1 MIVDL
6 NHFRILDDFGHE
18 LEMTDSKL
26 QQTVLKVE
34 KVLRL
39 SDGRRLVFC
48 FNSLKP
54 LLLMTTLVQPR
65 FFGNQ
70 FYCVIAIWWIAL
82 SIFWPTGAR
91 WENMLS
97 SFLTAWGEMTVKWA
111 VNQDLS
117 LFILIWSYL
126 HDRWG
131 DLSWR
136 VALSARPGNPHNR
149 GQIFPSER
157 FKVG

>member
-6 NHFRILDDFGHE
+6 YLFRILDDFGHE

-70 FYCVIAIWWIAL
+70 FLLCYCYLVDSTIHL
-82 SIFWPTGAR
+82 
-91 WENMLS
+91 
-97 SFLTAWGEMTVKWA
+97 LTNLGQMRKHVK
-111 VNQDLS
+111 Q
-117 LFILIWSYL
+117 FIDSM
-126 HDRWG
+126 R
-131 DLSWR
+131 
-136 VALSARPGNPHNR
+136 
-149 GQIFPSER
+149 
-157 FKVG
+157 

>member
-1 MIVDL
+1 MIVEL
-6 NHFRILDDFGHE
+6 NLFRILDDFGHE

-65 FFGNQ
+65 FFGNH
-70 FYCVIAIWWIAL
+70 
-82 SIFWPTGAR
+82 
-91 WENMLS
+91 
-97 SFLTAWGEMTVKWA
+97 
-111 VNQDLS
+111 
-117 LFILIWSYL
+117 LF
-126 HDRWG
+126 
-131 DLSWR
+131 
-136 VALSARPGNPHNR
+136 
-149 GQIFPSER
+149 
-157 FKVG
+157 

>member
-1 MIVDL
+1 MIVEL
-6 NHFRILDDFGHE
+6 NLFRILDDFGHE

-65 FFGNQ
+65 FFGNHL
-70 FYCVIAIWWIAL
+70 FLKTIWWIAL
-82 SIFWPTGAR
+82 SIF
-91 WENMLS
+91 
-97 SFLTAWGEMTVKWA
+97 
-111 VNQDLS
+111 
-117 LFILIWSYL
+117 
-126 HDRWG
+126 
-131 DLSWR
+131 
-136 VALSARPGNPHNR
+136 
-149 GQIFPSER
+149 
-157 FKVG
+157 

>member
-6 NHFRILDDFGHE
+6 NLFRILDDFGHE

-70 FYCVIAIWWIAL
+70 FLLCYCYLVDSTIHL
-82 SIFWPTGAR
+82 LTNRAR
-91 WENMLS
+91 
-97 SFLTAWGEMTVKWA
+97 
-111 VNQDLS
+111 
-117 LFILIWSYL
+117 
-126 HDRWG
+126 
-131 DLSWR
+131 
-136 VALSARPGNPHNR
+136 
-149 GQIFPSER
+149 
-157 FKVG
+157 